1 MAYTF
6 KEFDVPLWLLEAIKE
21 DTPEGKSYEYTLR
34 KWLREYSKLHTLD
47 RGNNDKD
54 RDADKGRTI

>member
-1 MAYTF
+1 MAYKF
-6 KEFDVPLWLLEAIKE
+6 KEFEIPTWLLEEIKK

-47 RGNNDKD
+47 RGNNELHT
-54 RDADKGRTI
+54 RSDKGRTI